1 MNSAR
6 RLLRENAAR
15 GGALGH
21 VSVAQLSWGDGADG
35 TGADA
40 DADGLPRVESARD
53 VLLGAAGD
61 HHAGTHAPYL
71 AGRA

>member
-1 MNSAR
+1 M
-6 RLLRENAAR
+6 
-15 GGALGH
+15 
-21 VSVAQLSWGDGADG
+21 AQLSWGDGADGTGADG

-40 DADGLPRVESARD
+40 DADGLPRLESARD

-61 HHAGTHAPYL
+61 HHAGTHVPFL